1 MESELVE
8 NMFNDVHVDN
18 SLIFY
23 NSNVS
28 ADDLDE
34 NSDEYDNM
42 LNESANVPIDP
53 SNESNG
59 AYQRSTKCN

>member
-1 MESELVE
+1 MATESINDSMESELVE

-34 NSDEYDNM
+34 NSD
-42 LNESANVPIDP
+42 
-53 SNESNG
+53 
-59 AYQRSTKCN
+59 